1 MECLKQYLGR
11 RLKVIIST
19 TIINYL
25 RLVRISNIF
34 TIVPNILVGY
44 FFFTPTNNLDY
55 LDLIQLISISG
66 FLYIGGMASNDYFDL
81 KIDKKERPWRP
92 LPSDKISQK
101 NALLIIL
108 LSFSYSL
115 TFSFIMGPNT
125 FILILVMIS
134 LILLYNKFLKNTIFG
149 AINMGVIRS
158 LNIILGASEAILI
171 SEKQLYDVQFL
182 IPLFA
187 EFFYISAIT
196 ILSKNETR
204 EYSLNY
210 SNILPF
216 AIIYLLIFFIAMFI
230 MFDFLNL
237 LSLFPLLIFLSSI
250 FYSHII
256 LLKRII
262 TVQKSISYLI
272 MMIVLLDS
280 IFLTNILGVYYG
292 IALSILL
299 IIPMIFL
306 SRRIYMT

>member
-1 MECLKQYLGR
+1 M
-11 RLKVIIST
+11 VVSI

-34 TIVPNILVGY
+34 TIVSNILIGY
-44 FFFTPTNNLDY
+44 FFFTPVNNLDY
-55 LDLIQLISISG
+55 LTIIKLISISG
-66 FLYIGGMASNDYFDL
+66 FLYIGGMASNDFFDI

-92 LPSDKISQK
+92 LPSEKISQR
-101 NALLIIL
+101 NALVIIL

-115 TFSFIMGPNT
+115 TLAFITGANT
-125 FILILVMIS
+125 FILTLVMIS
-134 LILLYNKFLKNTIFG
+134 FIFLYNKFLKNTVLG
-149 AINMGVIRS
+149 AFNMGVIRS
-158 LNIILGASEAILI
+158 LNIILGASETNFV
-171 SEKQLYDVQFL
+171 SEKQIFDVQFL
-182 IPLFA
+182 IPVFA

-204 EYSLNY
+204 QYSLNF
-210 SNILPF
+210 SNIFPF
-216 AIIYLLIFFIAMFI
+216 IVIYLLIFFIAI
-230 MFDFLNL
+230 LIIFDILNL
-237 LSLFPLLIFLSSI
+237 LSLFPLLIFSSVI

-292 IALSILL
+292 IILSILL
-299 IIPMIFL
+299 IIPMVFL